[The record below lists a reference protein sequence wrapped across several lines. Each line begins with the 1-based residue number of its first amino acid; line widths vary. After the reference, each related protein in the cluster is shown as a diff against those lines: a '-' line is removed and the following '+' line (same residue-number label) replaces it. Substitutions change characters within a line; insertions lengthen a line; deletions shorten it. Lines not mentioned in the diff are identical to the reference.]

1 MSRWRAVSAVLAFA
15 AVLPACANTTVATV
29 GCQPDQYALVLSA
42 QAVPSA
48 TMIPCVAELPAGWA
62 FSGSEFGD
70 GTSRFWLDSDRA
82 GYRAVEVD
90 LSATCD
96 TSGAVEIAPGPDE
109 AGARVYSEPLT
120 LRPALA
126 ANRYIVYPG
135 GCVTYR
141 YRFKAGASSTLSLEA
156 EEALGFLPRAD
167 LVRDVRERLGQT
179 LCGAGAPPCEG

>member
-1 MSRWRAVSAVLAFA
+1 MSRPRAASVLLAFA
-15 AVLPACANTTVATV
+15 AVLPACANITVSTV
-29 GCQPDQYALVLSA
+29 GCQLNEYALVLSA

-48 TMIPCVAELPAGWA
+48 TMIPCISELPAGWA

-82 GYRAVEVD
+82 GIRAVEVD
-90 LSATCD
+90 LAATCD
-96 TSGAVEIAPGPDE
+96 TSQAVEITPAPDE
-109 AGARVYSEPLT
+109 AGGRVYSEPLT

-141 YRFKAGASSTLSLEA
+141 YRFRAGASSTLSLEA
-156 EEALGFLPRAD
+156 EEALGFFPRVA
-167 LVRDVRERLGQT
+167 LVKMVREQLGQT
-179 LCGAGAPPCEG
+179 LCGAGAPPCAG